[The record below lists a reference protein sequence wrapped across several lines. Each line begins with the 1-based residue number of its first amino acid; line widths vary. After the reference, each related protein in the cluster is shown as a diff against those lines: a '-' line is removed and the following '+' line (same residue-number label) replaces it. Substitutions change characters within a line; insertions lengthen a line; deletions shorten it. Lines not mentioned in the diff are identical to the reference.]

1 MNTVDWSEY
10 KFRPSGLKNLM
21 TNSRSK
27 SDPLS
32 ETTKSYLNEIYI
44 KEVFGREKVIS
55 SAAMSKGTAV
65 ESDTLELF
73 QKVTGKTYFKNQNK
87 IANDF
92 IAGTPDFIDKSEKL
106 VGDTKSSWDLWTFAK
121 VTEKSAMSDYYWQL
135 TGYAWLTESERM
147 ALVYGLVN
155 TPEFI
160 ITDELYRLHFKLPP
174 DADTDP
180 YRVNYIFDDIPDAMK
195 IKRFDFVYNPE
206 DVELLKSKILL
217 CRNYLSQ
224 MSL

>member
-1 MNTVDWSEY
+1 
-10 KFRPSGLKNLM
+10 M

-27 SDPLS
+27 TDPLS

-44 KEVFGREKVIS
+44 KEVFGREKVIT
-55 SAAMSKGTAV
+55 SAPMSKGTAV

-73 QKVTGKTYFKNQNK
+73 QKVTGKTYFKNQKKVENEW
-87 IANDF
+87 
-92 IAGTPDFIDKSEKL
+92 IAGTPDVVDKTGDL
-106 VGDTKSSWDLWTFAK
+106 VLDSKSSWDLWTFAK
-121 VTEKSAMSDYYWQL
+121 VTEASAKSDYYWQL
-135 TGYAWLTESERM
+135 TGYAWLTGVSKM

-155 TPEFI
+155 TPDFI
-160 ITDELYRLHFKLPP
+160 IQDELYRLSFKLKP
-174 DADTDP
+174 DADTEL

-195 IKRFDFVYNPE
+195 IKRFDFE
-206 DVELLKSKILL
+206 RSEADIELLKSKILL